1 MEFNEKLQE
10 LRKSIG
16 MTQEELASALYVSR
30 ATISKWESG
39 RGYPNI
45 ESLKD
50 ISRYFSVSIDD
61 LLSSEKLL
69 SLAESEN
76 KSNIRNMFNFI
87 FGSADLFAVM
97 LIMLPLY
104 PDTIDGFVYSVN
116 LLNYTE
122 ISLLNKTVY
131 WVAFISI
138 FAVGVIELVLLKLNI
153 EKSQKMLHT
162 ISLILNIVTIVF
174 LVLSREVYA
183 VIFAFVILMIKC
195 IVIYKTAKINCR

>member
-10 LRKSIG
+10 LRKSRG
-16 MTQEELASALYVSR
+16 LTQAELASALYVSR
-30 ATISKWESG
+30 ATVSKWESG
-39 RGYPNI
+39 RGYPSI

-87 FGSADLFAVM
+87 FGSVDLFAVM
-97 LIMLPLY
+97 LIILPLY

-131 WVAFISI
+131 WVAFISM
-138 FAVGVIELVLLKLNI
+138 FAVGVIKLVLLKLNI
-153 EKSQKMLHT
+153 EKRQKALHT
-162 ISLILNIVTIVF
+162 ISLILNIVTIIF

-183 VIFAFVILMIKC
+183 VIIAFVILMIKC
-195 IVIYKTAKINCR
+195 IAIYKTAKINCR